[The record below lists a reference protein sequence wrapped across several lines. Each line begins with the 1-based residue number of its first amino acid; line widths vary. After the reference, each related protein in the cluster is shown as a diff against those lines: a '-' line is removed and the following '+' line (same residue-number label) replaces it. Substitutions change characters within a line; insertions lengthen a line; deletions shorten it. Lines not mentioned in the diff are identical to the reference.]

1 MERSKIS
8 ARSWALLVVA
18 IGLHLVAGV
27 FILASGLVAPFP
39 AVALLLLIWA
49 VLGAVGLRNRR
60 RPVVAEQRGGA
71 WQATFEG
78 ECGRPYKYT
87 VQMKGS
93 QIGDTVMFQGTADLG
108 EKDGGVV
115 DWIGRVAR

>member
-49 VLGAVGLRNRR
+49 VLGAVGLRNRH
-60 RPVVAEQRGGA
+60 RPVVALMMPVAAAVAWFVVVQGGSILFG
-71 WQATFEG
+71 W
-78 ECGRPYKYT
+78 
-87 VQMKGS
+87 
-93 QIGDTVMFQGTADLG
+93 TA
-108 EKDGGVV
+108 
-115 DWIGRVAR
+115 